1 MATKITR
8 QCVCIELFKIH
19 YRSHNSK
26 WQWTHVILCFGTCEN
41 NWLPDIIYCKNI
53 QSEFGESHTN
63 MPIDLE
69 SQTHESICLP
79 QHGAC
84 LSFAF
89 FDVIRIIRVYA

>member
-1 MATKITR
+1 
-8 QCVCIELFKIH
+8 
-19 YRSHNSK
+19 
-26 WQWTHVILCFGTCEN
+26 
-41 NWLPDIIYCKNI
+41 
-53 QSEFGESHTN
+53 